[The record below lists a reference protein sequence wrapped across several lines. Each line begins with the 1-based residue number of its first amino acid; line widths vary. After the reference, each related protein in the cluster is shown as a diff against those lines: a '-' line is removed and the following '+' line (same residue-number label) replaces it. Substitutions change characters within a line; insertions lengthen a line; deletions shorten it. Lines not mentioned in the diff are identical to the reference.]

1 MGSKSAVL
9 VLLVTLAA
17 AVVGAQ
23 APATRTPASKASAK
37 DNLPPLSY
45 VCPMPQDADIIE
57 DKPGKCPRCGMTL
70 EPIRLVSIWTC
81 GSKPGLVA
89 QDKPGRCPAD
99 GTPLEQMTMAVTW
112 SCPGS
117 AKPSFSPGTCPDG
130 SPMKATYQQRPHG
143 NHNPQHGGQ
152 FFMAPDNWHHLEG
165 TYPRAGTFR
174 MYLYDDYT
182 KPLARVKARDVHG
195 HVVANGQK
203 VPLALAANGRYME
216 AKLDGLVLPAQV
228 EANVQFTPDGKANV
242 FDFNFDTFTK
252 EPASAAVATTTAA
265 SVSKPAAPAAAS
277 SGTPTA
283 SAPAA
288 APADAPAGSMTATN
302 PTAGIDA
309 ALVPLPIP
317 GTVPEML
324 QQLRARTDQIRTLI
338 DRGLFAD
345 VYVPA
350 FQAKDVAL
358 ALEAHQQ
365 DLTPDKR
372 RVTEPAIAKLVRSAY
387 MLDAFGDLGNKQ
399 QISAAFDQFASASKD
414 ILTAFPQ
421 H

>member
-9 VLLVTLAA
+9 AFALALTVSATAPAFAQAA
-17 AVVGAQ
+17 AGTQ
-23 APATRTPASKASAK
+23 AASK
-37 DNLPPLSY
+37 NLPPLSY

-99 GTPLEQMTMAVTW
+99 GTPLEQMTMSVTW
-112 SCPGS
+112 SCPGT
-117 AKPSFSPGTCPDG
+117 AKPSLGPGTCPDG
-130 SPMKATYQQRPHG
+130 SAMKATYQPRPHG

-165 TYPRAGTFR
+165 TYPRAGAFR

-182 KPLARVKARDVHG
+182 KPLARAKARDVHG

-203 VPLALAANGRYME
+203 VPLTLAANGRYLE
-216 AKLDGLVLPAQV
+216 AKLDSLVLPAQI
-228 EANVQFTPDGKANV
+228 EANVQFTPDGKPSV
-242 FDFNFDTFTK
+242 FDFNFGSFTK
-252 EPASAAVATTTAA
+252 EPAAAASVTTTAA
-265 SVSKPAAPAAAS
+265 AASKPAAPSSAAAAPS
-277 SGTPTA
+277 AAP
-283 SAPAA
+283 APAA
-288 APADAPAGSMTATN
+288 ATGTMSATN

-317 GTVPEML
+317 DTVPEML
-324 QQLRARTDQIRTLI
+324 QQLRARTDQIRALI

-365 DLTPDKR
+365 DLPSDKR
-372 RVTEPAIAKLVRSAY
+372 RITEPAIAKLVRSAY

-399 QISAAFDQFASASKD
+399 QISAAFDQFSSASKD